1 MLYKKVV
8 SFFASRKG
16 NSGGVNSPVRA
27 FKAVGTQFLYNVPKA
42 LICTKDGNRLIDYIN
57 SWGPMILG
65 HAFEPVVQ
73 AVIEKAKLGSLVCQ
87 QNWRLKLLL

>member
-42 LICTKDGNRLIDYIN
+42 LICERWQSFD
-57 SWGPMILG
+57 
-65 HAFEPVVQ
+65 
-73 AVIEKAKLGSLVCQ
+73 
-87 QNWRLKLLL
+87 

>member
-1 MLYKKVV
+1 
-8 SFFASRKG
+8 
-16 NSGGVNSPVRA
+16 
-27 FKAVGTQFLYNVPKA
+27 LYNAKGA
-42 LICTKDGNRLIDYIN
+42 YLYDEDGNRLIDYIN

-73 AVIEKAKLGSLVCQ
+73 EKAKLGTLVCQ

>member
-1 MLYKKVV
+1 LQRAKGAYLYDE
-8 SFFASRKG
+8 
-16 NSGGVNSPVRA
+16 
-27 FKAVGTQFLYNVPKA
+27 
-42 LICTKDGNRLIDYIN
+42 DGNRLIDYIN

-73 AVIEKAKLGSLVCQ
+73 AVMRKQSWVLLLVCQ